1 MADRRRLE
9 PRVVKMQKIVKIE
22 KFPKLQKIF
31 DFLERKNVNFN
42 FPRRLFL
49 QNFAA

>member
-9 PRVVKMQKIVKIE
+9 PRVVKMQKIE